1 MNSEWKAALSQAVRD
16 VFENLCFMLPTPTP
30 SGASIPPELG
40 SLSRVVLAVDFSGA
54 GRGSLHLTLPDS
66 MIASVASSMLGE
78 DGPLELSEQYDAVC
92 ELANIVCG
100 NVLPLIAGERAVFDL
115 ASPRVIATMEA
126 DLGDLFDASARVL
139 MDEGLVCASIS
150 LELAG
155 AQGAA

>member
-1 MNSEWKAALSQAVRD
+1 MNSEWKAALGRAVRD
-16 VFENLCFMLPTPTP
+16 VFENLCFMLPTPTN
-30 SGASIPPELG
+30 GSIPPDPG
-40 SLSRVVLAVDFSGA
+40 SLSRVILAVDFTGA

-66 MIASVASSMLGE
+66 MISSVASSMLGE

-115 ASPRVIATMEA
+115 SSPRVIATMDT
-126 DLGDLFDASARVL
+126 DLGDIFDASARVL
-139 MDEGLVCASIS
+139 LDEGLVCASIS
-150 LELAG
+150 LELLD

>member
-1 MNSEWKAALSQAVRD
+1 MNNDWKAALARAVRD
-16 VFENLCFMLPTPTP
+16 VFESLCFMLPTP
-30 SGASIPPELG
+30 SNGSIPPNPG
-40 SLSRVVLAVDFSGA
+40 SLSRVILAVDFSGA
-54 GRGSLHLTLPDS
+54 GRGCLHLTLPDS

-115 ASPRVIATMEA
+115 ASPRVIATMDA
-126 DLGDLFDASARVL
+126 DLGETSDACARVL
-139 MDEGLVCASIS
+139 LDEGLVTASIS
-150 LELAG
+150 LTLAS